1 MLKVGLTGGYATGKS
16 FVAQELERLGCHI
29 IYADRLGH
37 EVLLP
42 DGEAYIPVVAE
53 FGRQILD
60 DDGRI
65 DRKKLAGLVFDDAGR
80 LKTLTGF
87 VHPAVFRLEQSLLD
101 NFAALDPL
109 GISVIEAA
117 ILIEANR
124 TDFFDK
130 IILTV
135 CDPEVQIAR
144 AMRRDNA
151 TREQVAAR
159 VSNQMPEEEKRKHAN
174 FIVDT
179 SGTKQQ
185 TSAQVEAMH
194 TELLKLADSRGED

>member
-1 MLKVGLTGGYATGKS
+1 
-16 FVAQELERLGCHI
+16 
-29 IYADRLGH
+29 
-37 EVLLP
+37 VLLP
-42 DGEAYIPVVAE
+42 DGEAYVPVVAE
-53 FGRQILD
+53 FGRQIVD

-65 DRKKLAGLVFDDAGR
+65 DRKKLAALVFDNSAR

-87 VHPAVFRLEQSLLD
+87 VHPAVFRLEQKLVD
-101 NFAALDPL
+101 KFAALDPL
-109 GISVIEAA
+109 GICVIEAA

-135 CDPEVQIAR
+135 CDPEIQIAR

-159 VSNQMPEEEKRKHAN
+159 VSNQMPEEEKREHAD

-185 TSAQVEAMH
+185 TAVQVFAIQSQ
-194 TELLKLADSRGED
+194 LLLLARGGQEN